1 MALHSKKLKNLS
13 RGSNK
18 FHYHRLEIVRD
29 LLDGGNSGLA
39 PLSPF
44 LRDRLFRLEQ
54 GSWRVFA
61 FGHKDWPIC
70 ERLLAT
76 DAPAIEARLL
86 ALVSDYVTANLD
98 SVRKLYE
105 LSSTISNRMLVSE
118 LPELEADSD
127 QLSAIEAQSLF
138 AIRVACAASQASAD
152 AMRARLNNMLSA
164 SWARARLIH
173 PLVYQFSHTPSGSV
187 LDSFL
192 SYIVTGHEHD
202 AERLALKLILSDEAA
217 RETSLAFKIWIGL
230 VGHPF
235 DALEFVLDHIEYLI
249 AEKGEVPE
257 HLFQFLTQISVLLP
271 DSRAAQFLHLIGS
284 PIEFIEGTRDIGL
297 RRHFDLSDDEIARYI
312 AFCDLSQQTAL
323 PGDEISDR
331 AIGILSNMRSAPYP
345 VPLQFQLVT
354 QERAIWFFIDAG
366 RFVGALLRSIY
377 MVDRSHIDLE
387 ARGVLRLVL
396 YLGFANPFVA
406 TAPSAMPFL
415 RSLLAVQTRS
425 TAAAADIETR
435 TEMVVSGLSDPT
447 DRLWINVLQWK
458 LRRLQEQG
466 RLSDWLATV
475 RSETKLRP
483 SFLTGIN
490 WHWVDE
496 VVRLHRL
503 KPFKSFD
510 GAYLFIHMELEWANP
525 DPLRLRLTL
534 EPLIRGLNSRD
545 AVLLFIKEFGIA
557 AQAVV
562 RRFLTTQTLL
572 ASGLAP
578 NYMAALDQR
587 VQALEDC
594 IKEFNF
600 SPLLTEDAYEAEAK
614 ALTAE
619 LLLTNVNTGKFEVPW
634 DMFRKDA
641 MENQE
646 GLFDAAESLRPRFEE
661 ASLTAF
667 VETPITFK
675 NGRTEQYRVRNRQ
688 APLFALLMALISDY
702 IQHPAFG
709 LEIILSGRFR
719 HNALLQEIWNAI
731 AEVSLA
737 VIPPVAGNVK
747 EHLIEGYKETTEE
760 FIDEW
765 CSTYMQTARAEKSL
779 ALFDLVPTQKE
790 IDELIVLCDGNLT
803 MSSILDVVVNWIKR
817 KLRIQASHA
826 RDIFARDVPAGIEI
840 RYLAVSNEQMSNGSI
855 AAGMYR
861 EIDVNKVHDA
871 MKNAVLRKIDELFS
885 WFDGVDTAA
894 TTSISLADLGLA
906 AEALFENMRP
916 GRTLAAIID
925 PAARNVSFE
934 PGEVKIA
941 FEMLREI
948 YFNALMHGVGPSI
961 NLKISPHISEYGV
974 SFEFA
979 NTCEDCSG
987 GPDAGSV
994 GGHRYQSVNDALM
1007 REGNSG
1013 LAKIAASAATLVHQD
1028 TNISWN
1034 KEEGEYRLIVPLRS
1048 GSQSSQ

>member
-1 MALHSKKLKNLS
+1 MALQSKKLKNLA

-18 FHYHRLEIVRD
+18 FHYHRLEIISD
-29 LLDGGNSGLA
+29 LLDGDSSDLA

-44 LRDRLFRLEQ
+44 LRDRLFRLDQ
-54 GSWRVFA
+54 GSWRVFG

-76 DAPAIEARLL
+76 EAPVVETRLL
-86 ALVSDYVTANLD
+86 ALVSDYVTANLN

-105 LSSTISNRMLVSE
+105 LSSTISNRLLVSQF
-118 LPELEADSD
+118 PELEADSD

-138 AIRVACAASQASAD
+138 AIRVTCAASQASAD
-152 AMRARLNNMLSA
+152 AMREQLNNVLSA
-164 SWARARLIH
+164 SWARARLIY

-249 AEKGEVPE
+249 AERGEIPP
-257 HLFQFLTQISVLLP
+257 HLNQFLNNIREILP
-271 DSRAAQFLHLIGS
+271 SSRAAQFVQLIQS
-284 PIEFIEGTRDIGL
+284 PVEFIDETRDAGL
-297 RRHFDLSDDEIARYI
+297 RRHFDLSDDEFSRYA
-312 AFCDLSQQTAL
+312 AFCDLSQQVAL
-323 PGDEISDR
+323 PGDEVSDR
-331 AIGILSNMRSAPYP
+331 AIGILSNMRSSPYP
-345 VPLQFQLVT
+345 VPIQFQLVT
-354 QERAIWFFIDAG
+354 HERAVWFFIDAG

-377 MVDRSHIDLE
+377 MVDRAHADLE

-415 RSLLAVQTRS
+415 RALLKHQTGS
-425 TAAAADIETR
+425 NLTAQDIETR
-435 TEMVVSGLSDPT
+435 TTRVVNELSETT
-447 DRLWINVLQWK
+447 DRLWINELQWK

-496 VVRLHRL
+496 MVRLHRL
-503 KPFKSFD
+503 RPFKSFD

-534 EPLIRGLNSRD
+534 EPLIRGLNSRE
-545 AVLLFIKEFGIA
+545 AVVLFIKEFGIA

-562 RRFLTTQTLL
+562 RRFLTTQTML
-572 ASGLAP
+572 ASGFAP

-594 IKEFNF
+594 IKEFGF
-600 SPLLTEDAYEAEAK
+600 SLLLTEDVYEAEAK

-641 MENQE
+641 VENQQ
-646 GLFDAAESLRPRFEE
+646 GLFDAAESLRPRYEE

-675 NGRTEQYRVRNRQ
+675 NGRTEQYRVRSRH

-731 AEVSLA
+731 AEVSSA
-737 VIPPVAGNVK
+737 VIPPVTSHVQ
-747 EHLIEGYKETTEE
+747 ERLIDGYKETTEE

-765 CSTYMQTARAEKSL
+765 CSSYMQTARMDKPL

-790 IDELIVLCDGNLT
+790 VDELIVACDGNPT
-803 MSSILDVVVNWIKR
+803 IAAILDVVIDWIKR
-817 KLRIQASHA
+817 KLRTQVSGA
-826 RDIFARDVPAGIEI
+826 REIFSLKVPAGIES
-840 RYLAVSNEQMSNGSI
+840 RYAAVFKEQMSNGGI
-855 AAGMYR
+855 ASGTYR
-861 EIDVNKVHDA
+861 EIDVNKIHDA
-871 MKNAVLRKIDELFS
+871 MKNAVLRKVDELNA
-885 WFDGVDTAA
+885 WFDGVDAAA

-906 AEALFENMRP
+906 AEALFENMIS
-916 GRTLAAIID
+916 GRTLAAIVD
-925 PAARNVSFE
+925 SAAHNVSFE

-948 YFNALMHGVGPSI
+948 YFNALMHGRGPAIS
-961 NLKISPHISEYGV
+961 LKISPQSSNDGV
-974 SFEFA
+974 SFEFS
-979 NTCEDCSG
+979 NTCETCPG
-987 GPDAGSV
+987 PPDAGSV
-994 GGHRYQSVNDALM
+994 EGHRYQSVNEALM

-1013 LAKIAASAATLVHQD
+1013 LAKIAASAATLVHHD
-1028 TNISWN
+1028 TTISWS
-1034 KEEGEYRLIVPLRS
+1034 KEAGEYRLVVPLRS
-1048 GSQSSQ
+1048 GR